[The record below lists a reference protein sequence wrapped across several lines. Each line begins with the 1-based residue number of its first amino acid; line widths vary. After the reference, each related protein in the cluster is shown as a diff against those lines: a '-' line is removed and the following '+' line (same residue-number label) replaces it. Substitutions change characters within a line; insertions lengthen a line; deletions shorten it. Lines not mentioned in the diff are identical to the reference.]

1 MFNLIAM
8 IFFAAFGLVMS
19 VVGICAARKAD
30 QYKTRLDKIEK
41 ASWNVYSDLSA
52 DKTYKETLDD
62 LMTNINSALHD

>member
-8 IFFAAFGLVMS
+8 IFFAVFGLVMS
-19 VVGICAARKAD
+19 VIGICAARKAD

-41 ASWNVYSDLSA
+41 ATWNVYSDLSA

-62 LMTNINSALHD
+62 LMQNIYHSIND

>member
-19 VVGICAARKAD
+19 VVGICTAHKAD

-41 ASWNVYSDLSA
+41 ATWNVYSDLSA

-62 LMTNINSALHD
+62 LMQNIYSSIND

>member
-19 VVGICAARKAD
+19 IVGICAARKAD

-41 ASWNVYSDLSA
+41 ATWNVYSDLSA

-62 LMTNINSALHD
+62 LMQNIYSSIND

>member
-19 VVGICAARKAD
+19 IVGICAARKAD

-41 ASWNVYSDLSA
+41 STWNVYSDLSA
-52 DKTYKETLDD
+52 NKTYKETLDD
-62 LMTNINSALHD
+62 LMKNINSAIHD

>member
-8 IFFAAFGLVMS
+8 IFFAVFGLVMS

-41 ASWNVYSDLSA
+41 ATWNVYSDLSA

-62 LMTNINSALHD
+62 LMTNIYSSLND